1 MVFISGPIEHNTSLS
16 DIYMYIHILKIME
29 YIMSFSNR
37 VLVESTSVQGWLMNF
52 LKDWAELQTLAYWV
66 NDKNSSFGFCLIH
79 THQFIIN
86 VLNSWEPKLKKHTF
100 ITASRVG

>member
-52 LKDWAELQTLAYWV
+52 LKD
-66 NDKNSSFGFCLIH
+66 
-79 THQFIIN
+79 
-86 VLNSWEPKLKKHTF
+86 
-100 ITASRVG
+100 